1 MDGTLLLI
9 VTFLLVA
16 IVFVTI
22 VLVLIQKHR
31 LNAIKNEISELDREK
46 NMIASTPVPSE
57 LSKVEPIIKNEKM
70 GEKYKS
76 WQRRFELIRVD
87 RIMMI
92 NDMIIELD
100 MDLDAKRKKG
110 FSEKLAKTEIEIY
123 KARES
128 ANELLQEIREI
139 TLSEE
144 KYRSIVTKLKAKY
157 RKLTTQFRAHPS
169 DYEDVEDV
177 IGLQFENIEKRFLD
191 FEQRMDKNEYD
202 EVVHIVKA
210 LDTMIEHMED
220 VVEEVPNLVLLGE
233 KLIPKRIEEIEKIYH
248 EMDDKGYCLDY
259 LKIPYNMEESRKNVS
274 NILDRVRVLNLD
286 DCMFELK
293 TLLNY
298 LDSIFTEFEKEKV
311 ARKDYEE
318 EVSDFQRRLKKTTKI
333 IKDIYDQIE
342 DIKSLYDLKDEDM
355 VTLDH
360 ISERLRQI
368 GTDFKKM
375 KKSISEKTEAY
386 SSLILELRSRNE
398 LLTILEDDLD
408 VSLKSL
414 GSMYDDEVRAREQL
428 EEIQELLK
436 QCKSRI
442 RSYKLPIIMNHYF
455 VELQEANEAIQEII
469 KELNKKPIVIKTLN
483 TRVDTARDLILKLYH
498 TTTEMIKTAQMVE
511 MSIVYGNRFRSS
523 VKEVHA
529 GLNNAEMLFHKGE
542 YKEALEVSIET
553 IKLVEPDFYDR
564 LLDYYRE

>member
-1 MDGTLLLI
+1 MNGTVLFI

-16 IVFVTI
+16 VILVTV
-22 VLVLIQKHR
+22 VLVSIQKHK
-31 LNAIKNEISELDREK
+31 LKTIKNELSELDREK
-46 NMIASTPVPSE
+46 NMIASTPVLSE

-76 WQRRFELIRVD
+76 WQRRFEMIRDD
-87 RIMMI
+87 RITMI

-100 MDLDAKRKKG
+100 MDLEAKNKKG

-139 TLSEE
+139 TSSEE

-157 RKLTTQFRAHPS
+157 RQLSTQFRSHPS

-191 FEQRMDKNEYD
+191 FDQRMDKNEYD

-210 LDTMIEHMED
+210 LDTMIEHME
-220 VVEEVPNLVLLGE
+220 VVIEEVPNLVLLGE
-233 KLIPKRIEEIEKIYH
+233 KLIPKRMEEIEKIYH
-248 EMDDKGYCLDY
+248 EMDEKGYGLDY
-259 LKIPYNMEESRKNVS
+259 LKIPYNMEESRKNVK

-293 TLLNY
+293 TLLDY
-298 LDSIFTEFEKEKV
+298 LDSIFTEFEKEKT

-318 EVSDFQRRLKKTTKI
+318 EIGEFEKTTKI
-333 IKDIYDQIE
+333 IKDIYDQID
-342 DIKSLYDLKDEDM
+342 DIKSLYDLKEEDIL
-355 VTLDH
+355 TLDN
-360 ISERLRQI
+360 ISRRLRQI
-368 GTDFKKM
+368 GNDFKKM
-375 KKSISEKTEAY
+375 KKSVAEKSEPY
-386 SSLILELRSRNE
+386 SSLILELLSRRE
-398 LLTILEDDLD
+398 LLDTLEEDLD
-408 VSLKSL
+408 ASLKSL

-455 VELQEANEAIQEII
+455 VELSEANEAIQEIM
-469 KELNKKPIVIKTLN
+469 KELGKKPIVIKTLN
-483 TRVDTARDLILKLYH
+483 TRVDTARDLILKLYN
-498 TTTEMIKTAQMVE
+498 TTTEMIKTAQMAE
-511 MSIVYGNRFRSS
+511 MAIVYGNRFRSS
-523 VKEVHA
+523 MQEVHA
-529 GLNNAEMLFHKGE
+529 GLTNAEMLFHKGN

-553 IKLVEPDFYDR
+553 IKLVEPDFYQK
-564 LLDYYRE
+564 LLEYYSD